1 MEIDTQQMEALFR
14 LQSLQAEQAAR
25 KPQGG
30 PAEAFG
36 SALSE
41 ALAGADGVQGA
52 ADGANPLTA
61 GAARAGMISQM
72 LLSATGQSQES
83 DPESQFLQEAFNQA
97 SGTLDLWDQYAN
109 ALSSTA
115 AGGDLRQAYSLLEGI
130 GDKVAQLKSDTAALR
145 GKHTGFD
152 SLINEL
158 DVMAATEK
166 FKFNRGDY
174 A

>member
-1 MEIDTQQMEALFR
+1 MEIDTQQMEALLR

-30 PAEAFG
+30 SAEAFG

-41 ALAGADGVQGA
+41 ALSGAGTVQGPADGV
-52 ADGANPLTA
+52 NPLTA
-61 GAARAGMISQM
+61 GAAQAGMISQM
-72 LLSATGQSQES
+72 LLGATGQSQAS
-83 DPESQFLQEAFNQA
+83 DPESQLLQDAFDQA

-115 AGGDLRQAYSLLEGI
+115 AGGNLRQAYSLLEGI
-130 GDKVAQLKSDTAALR
+130 GDKVAQLKSDTAGLR
-145 GKHTGFD
+145 GKNTEFD

-158 DVMAATEK
+158 DVITATEK